1 MSHLPNQQLLD
12 TDPEIKSYIY
22 QQISEFQPFV
32 TPETVVAVVAK
43 DPRKL
48 GSELNIPKEKL
59 KKMYRIAIV
68 LREGDTEI
76 QDEALEENVFLAIR
90 AAKDKLLTRLASIQ
104 NEVQSESERM
114 YQINMAIQNEQIH

>member
-48 GSELNIPKEKL
+48 GVELDIPKEKL

-104 NEVQSESERM
+104 NEVQSESERV